1 MNKVAIME
9 ARARADLFSETAER
23 MNVAEAII
31 EKDFWVCWVP
41 KQLFSNKAFEGRLL
55 FKGGTSLSKIFKAI
69 NRFSEDIDL
78 AVDYET
84 LGFNGE
90 NDPRQEN
97 ISNTKRNKILGKMM
111 EECQRYIG
119 GEFLDLLG
127 KQCRETLGA
136 GHGWGLEVSKDDKN
150 VVLFHYPAASTK
162 RLAYLRPQVILE
174 LGTHAEFVP
183 RDRFAIRSFA
193 GEHFPKVVVDNDAS
207 VVALLGKRTFWEK
220 VTILHVEYHRPEDKQ
235 IPVRY
240 SRHFYDVAMMA
251 EGKIK
256 DEALADRE
264 LLAQVVKHKETFY
277 SSGWARYDLAKAGSL
292 RLVPPENRRGALEQD
307 HKKMAVMIFGDPPS
321 FGWILDRLA
330 KLENEI
336 NK

>member
-1 MNKVAIME
+1 ME

-31 EKDFWVCWVP
+31 EKDFWVCWVL
-41 KQLFSNKAFEGRLL
+41 KQLFSNKAFEGKLL

-97 ISNTKRNKILGKMM
+97 ISNKKRNKILGEMM

-136 GHGWGLEVSKDDKN
+136 GHGWGLEGGRCRVAI
-150 VVLFHYPAASTK
+150 FAPAW
-162 RLAYLRPQVILE
+162 RLLLHRYRARHRQAKSGSGVRA
-174 LGTHAEFVP
+174 LGTCC
-183 RDRFAIRSFA
+183 
-193 GEHFPKVVVDNDAS
+193 
-207 VVALLGKRTFWEK
+207 
-220 VTILHVEYHRPEDKQ
+220 
-235 IPVRY
+235 
-240 SRHFYDVAMMA
+240 
-251 EGKIK
+251 
-256 DEALADRE
+256 
-264 LLAQVVKHKETFY
+264 
-277 SSGWARYDLAKAGSL
+277 
-292 RLVPPENRRGALEQD
+292 RGAA
-307 HKKMAVMIFGDPPS
+307 HG
-321 FGWILDRLA
+321 GWFR
-330 KLENEI
+330 
-336 NK
+336 